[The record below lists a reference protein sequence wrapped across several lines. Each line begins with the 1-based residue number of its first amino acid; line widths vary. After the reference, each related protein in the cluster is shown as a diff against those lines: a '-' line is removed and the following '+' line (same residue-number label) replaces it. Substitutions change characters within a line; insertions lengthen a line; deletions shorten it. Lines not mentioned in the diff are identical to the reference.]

1 MTAYTLP
8 ELSYGYSDL
17 EPWYSAELLEI
28 HHAKHHAAY
37 VKGANDTLEQ
47 LAAAR
52 ESSDF
57 TTLGML
63 EKNLAFHVSG
73 HVLHSILWTNL
84 APNAAERPDGDL
96 SAAIDEHFGSF
107 ESFNKQLTAAT
118 LGVQGSGWGA
128 LAWEPTSGRLIV
140 EQIYDHQGNIGQA
153 AVPLLVIDSWEHA
166 YYLQYRN
173 VKADW
178 LDAFWHL
185 TNWTD
190 VARRFAAARTVQ
202 LPY

>member
-1 MTAYTLP
+1 MAAYQLP
-8 ELSYGYSDL
+8 DLPYDYSAL
-17 EPWYSAELLEI
+17 EPWYSAEVLEL

-52 ESSDF
+52 ASNDY

-84 APNAAERPDGDL
+84 TPDATERPEGDL
-96 SAAIDEHFGSF
+96 AAAIDEHFGSF
-107 ESFNKQLTAAT
+107 DSFRGQLSAAT

-166 YYLQYRN
+166 FYLQYRN

-178 LDAFWHL
+178 VDAFWHL
-185 TNWTD
+185 ANWND
-190 VARRFAAARTVQ
+190 VARRFAAAREVQ

>member
-1 MTAYTLP
+1 MAAYQLP
-8 ELSYGYSDL
+8 DLPYDYSAL
-17 EPWYSAELLEI
+17 EPWYSAEVLEL

-52 ESSDF
+52 ASNDY

-84 APNAAERPDGDL
+84 TPDATERPEGDL
-96 SAAIDEHFGSF
+96 AAAIDEHFGSF
-107 ESFNKQLTAAT
+107 DSFRGQLSAAT

-166 YYLQYRN
+166 FYLQYRN

-178 LDAFWHL
+178 VDAFWHL
-185 TNWTD
+185 ANWSD
-190 VARRFAAARTVQ
+190 VARRFAAARQVQ

>member
-1 MTAYTLP
+1 MATYTLP
-8 ELSYGYSDL
+8 DLAYDPSAL
-17 EPWYSAELLEI
+17 EPHLAARIVEL
-28 HHAKHHAAY
+28 HHGKHHRTY
-37 VKGANDTLEQ
+37 VDGANATLDK
-47 LAAAR
+47 LAGAR
-52 ESSDF
+52 EAGDYGSLVGLQK
-57 TTLGML
+57 T
-63 EKNLAFHVSG
+63 LAFHVAG

-84 APNAAERPDGDL
+84 APNAAERPGGDL
-96 SAAIDEHFGSF
+96 AAAIDEHFGSF